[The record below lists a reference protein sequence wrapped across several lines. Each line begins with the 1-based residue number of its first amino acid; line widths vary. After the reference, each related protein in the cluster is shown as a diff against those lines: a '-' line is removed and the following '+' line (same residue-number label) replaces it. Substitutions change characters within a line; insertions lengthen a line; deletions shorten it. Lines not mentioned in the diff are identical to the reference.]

1 MSKTYKRTI
10 YWLCTTKFCGA
21 LAIDQDG
28 YAYKFDTAP
37 CYRWMADKRM
47 RLVDITNFL
56 KNKKQMIS
64 LQKITEEEDPF

>member
-1 MSKTYKRTI
+1 MSKIDKRTI

-28 YAYKFDTAP
+28 YVYKLDTAP

-47 RLVDITNFL
+47 RLSDITNFL

-64 LQKITEEEDPF
+64 LQKINDEIDAF